1 MQTQINICHN
11 TQKIHTSGAYLKD
24 TRDNTN
30 ALISN
35 TINTNSG
42 IRHNLKTTPTT
53 STSDTPYIST
63 GTCSN
68 NYTLIA
74 TVTSSNAN
82 ITPNPS
88 GNCLYDANGNTTQN
102 NKLIQWISFDKPK
115 CFTKASSNNATTFAC
130 TPNRSRYQKN
140 PNPNSNQS
148 QQQRHRYH
156 YLHQF
161 WHQNPRRVF
170 QGFGVLI

>member
-1 MQTQINICHN
+1 MQTQINIRHN

-42 IRHNLKTTPTT
+42 IRHNLKATPTT

-102 NKLIQWISFDKPK
+102 NKLIQWISFNKPK
-115 CFTKASSNNATTFAC
+115 CFTKASSNNATTFAPLIEAD
-130 TPNRSRYQKN
+130 TKKTQTQTQTKA
-140 PNPNSNQS
+140 NSNATVTTT
-148 QQQRHRYH
+148 YI
-156 YLHQF
+156 
-161 WHQNPRRVF
+161 N
-170 QGFGVLI
+170 FGIKTPGEFFRTLGY